1 MNTVAWFQRMLALN
15 TLGNKLKFTGI
26 SAAALVLAHNAR
38 LRIFGFF
45 LSSLKQL
52 GFDAVTNKGIQ

>member
-1 MNTVAWFQRMLALN
+1 MFALN
-15 TLGNKLKFTGI
+15 TLGDNSKFTGI

-38 LRIFGFF
+38 LRMFGFF

-52 GFDAVTNKGIQ
+52 GFDAVTNKCIQ